1 MRDLSYAIG
10 NSCYAKKWSNKTI
23 TFDGICK
30 RLKNTIRTAET
41 VEEYP
46 KLPKTERDRIKDKGG
61 FVGGVLK
68 DGRRKRGNV
77 VSRSM
82 LTHDTD
88 HADVD
93 FLDIYGIE
101 CRYVSCIYSTHGHT
115 PEAPRLRIITPLTRD
130 VTPEEYVALTRYLAA
145 EWGIEQFDGCSY
157 RPHQLM
163 YWPSTP
169 ANGEYIFRDFVDG
182 CEWLDPDE
190 YLAKYPGW
198 RDFSQL
204 PTASKESAAINRE
217 MKRQADPLEK
227 TGVVGAFCRSYDV
240 AEAIEQFLP
249 EIYEPSAMEGRWD
262 YIPADSAAGVV
273 VYEDKWVYSHH
284 ATDPANGQ
292 LLNVFDLVRS
302 HLYGDLDEKASFEAM
317 SEFAMEQS
325 AVKAELLE
333 ERRQK
338 TIQAF
343 DNWEDGLE
351 RSKNGKLVNNLH
363 NINLIMEND
372 PQLQGI
378 VFNELL
384 DGMEVKGEVPWKRPA
399 GMRFWRDTDD
409 SKLIRYVDAQYGT
422 FSKQNY
428 FTAVTSVADDRS
440 YHPVRDYLDSRPPW
454 DNVPRVETLLVDY
467 FGAEDTPYVR
477 AVTRK
482 TLCAAIQ
489 RVKIPGIKFDY
500 MLVLEDNQ
508 GTGKTTLLSKLGR
521 EWYSDSLSMTDLQ
534 DSKTAAEKLQG
545 QWILEISELEGL
557 NKADVNRVKAFISRQ
572 DDKYR
577 AAFGRRVTPHPR
589 QCVIFGTVNPDKGY
603 LRDTTGNRRF
613 WPVRLLGNSTKQSW
627 DLTDDE
633 ISQIWA
639 EAILLAETEKL
650 YLDKDL
656 ERLAQIEQRLSME
669 EDDREGLVRDY
680 LDALLPENWNEMT
693 IGERKEYLNNYDPE
707 NPGGTVQ
714 RETVCPYEIW
724 VECFRKHKD
733 DFNNNNQIN
742 TIMARIEGWQ
752 KSAERVRIPI
762 YGQQRLYRRV

>member
-1 MRDLSYAIG
+1 MRDFSIAFG
-10 NSCYAKKWSNKTI
+10 NSCFAKKWSNKTI
-23 TFDGICK
+23 TYDELCK
-30 RLKNTIRTAET
+30 RLENTHRTAET

-46 KLPKTERDRIKDKGG
+46 KLPKAERDRIKDKGG

-93 FLDIYGIE
+93 FLDIYSIE

-115 PEAPRLRIITPLTRD
+115 SEAPRFRIITPLTRD
-130 VTPEEYVALTRYLAA
+130 VSPEEYVALTRYLAA

-169 ANGEYIFRDFVDG
+169 SNGEYIFKEFEEG
-182 CEWLDPDE
+182 CELLDPDE
-190 YLAKYPGW
+190 YLTKYPGW

-249 EIYEPSAMEGRWD
+249 DIYEPSAMEGRWD

-338 TIQAF
+338 TIQVF

-372 PQLQGI
+372 PNLQGI

-384 DGMEVKGEVPWKRPA
+384 DGMEVKSEVPWKRPA

-409 SKLIRYVDAQYGT
+409 SKLIRYVDANYGT

-454 DNVPRVETLLVDY
+454 DGVPRMETILVDY

-489 RVKIPGIKFDY
+489 RVRIPGIKFDY

-613 WPVRLLGNSTKQSW
+613 WPVRLLGNGTKQSW

-639 EAILLAETEKL
+639 ETIVLAETEKL
-650 YLDKDL
+650 YLDNEMEK
-656 ERLAQIEQRLSME
+656 LAQIEQRLSME

-680 LDALLPENWNEMT
+680 LDALLPDNWNEMS
-693 IGERKEYLNNYDPE
+693 ISYRKEYLNNYDPE
-707 NPGGTVQ
+707 NPIGTVR

-724 VECFRKHKD
+724 TECFRKPKD
-733 DFNNNNQIN
+733 DFTNNNQIN

-752 KSAERVRIPI
+752 KSADRVRIPI
-762 YGQQRLYRRV
+762 YGQQRVYRRV

>member
-23 TFDGICK
+23 TFDGICQ